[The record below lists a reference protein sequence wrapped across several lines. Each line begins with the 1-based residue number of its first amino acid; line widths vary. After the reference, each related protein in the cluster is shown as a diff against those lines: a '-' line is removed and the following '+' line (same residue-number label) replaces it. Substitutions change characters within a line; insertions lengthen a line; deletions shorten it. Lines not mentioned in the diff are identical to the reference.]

1 MASDESEQS
10 SPGDESPEE
19 DAKRKFREALER
31 KRGRQS
37 AERASGQGKGS
48 TGVSHAHGP
57 AKNRRQFRRK
67 SGG

>member
-1 MASDESEQS
+1 MASEESEQTG
-10 SPGDESPEE
+10 PDD

-31 KRGRQS
+31 KRGKQS
-37 AERASGQGKGS
+37 AERSSGQGKSS

-57 AKNRRQFRRK
+57 AKSRRQFRRK